1 MVWKPANWQRLRKL
15 PADLN
20 PTDAKDAEGGPPSQ
34 IDVYTG
40 GNIKWAD
47 VIVPKGLQIVDQR
60 LEAHGFT
67 PADGIGLAG
76 TRTDLGTQKPKPGK
90 GQSYR
95 RRAQTQGAPAAT
107 PRASAQN

>member
-20 PTDAKDAEGGPPSQ
+20 PTDAKDAEGGPPAE

-47 VIVPKGLQIVDQR
+47 VIVPKGLKIVDQR
-60 LEAHGFT
+60 LEAHGFSV
-67 PADGIGLAG
+67 ADGVVREGKVA
-76 TRTDLGTQKPKPGK
+76 DLETKMPV
-90 GQSYR
+90 
-95 RRAQTQGAPAAT
+95 AANVRLELIEPE
-107 PRASAQN
+107 PRAD